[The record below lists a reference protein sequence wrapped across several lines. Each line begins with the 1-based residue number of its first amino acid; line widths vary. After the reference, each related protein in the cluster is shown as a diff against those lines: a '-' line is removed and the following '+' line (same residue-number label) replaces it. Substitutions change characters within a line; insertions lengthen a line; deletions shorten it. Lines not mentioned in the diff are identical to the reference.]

1 MDFWK
6 HQKEAKSKTALY
18 LAVFLILAVVVAGLA
33 EWAMRSLSWEY
44 QESAP
49 FPYIGLSFLGFTLLV
64 AGFNYLRYTQAGG
77 RYVAESAGGILI
89 DPHTARAEER
99 QLLNLVEE
107 MAIATSLPVPPVYRL
122 PVKEINA
129 FAAGTC
135 PENAAVAVTSGCLEK
150 LNRDELQAVL
160 AHEFGH
166 IYNRDMVIGM
176 RVAAMITGFF
186 VMSYLGLRLLQFSSY
201 SSNRREDR
209 QSQGNPVALV
219 ALIFLVGGAVTWFFG
234 SILQA
239 MVSRQ
244 REFLADACSVQYTRN
259 PAGLA
264 GALRKIG
271 ATSVSDMPKQAQP
284 FAHLYFNQHASFWAR
299 LFATHPP
306 LEERI
311 AVIEGGSSSQKTDA

>member
-6 HQKEAKSKTALY
+6 HQQQAKSKTTLY
-18 LAVFLILAVVVAGLA
+18 LFVFITLALTVAGLA
-33 EWAMRSLSWEY
+33 EWAMRYLSWDY
-44 QESAP
+44 QDTAP
-49 FPYIGLSFLGFTLLV
+49 FPYVGAGFLGLTFLV
-64 AGFNYLRYTQAGG
+64 AGFNYLQYTQVGG
-77 RYVAESAGGILI
+77 RYVAESAGGVLI
-89 DPHTARAEER
+89 DPQTARAEER

-122 PVKEINA
+122 PAKEINA

-135 PENAAVAVTSGCLEK
+135 PENAAIAVTSGCLQK

-186 VMSYLGLRLLQFSSY
+186 VMSYLGLRLLQMSAY

-259 PAGLA
+259 PSGLA
-264 GALRKIG
+264 NALRKIG
-271 ATSVSDMPKQAQP
+271 DLPVSDMPKQSKP

-311 AVIEGGSSSQKTDA
+311 TAIEEASSLSSQV